1 MKKLIYVSLIL
12 VQSTLFGQTQ
22 IQKSIPV
29 QPGQSIAMHF
39 DYPKIVQVSTW
50 DKNEI
55 SIQGQVSIN
64 GGEND
69 DAFILEN
76 SVSGN
81 VISIRSEV
89 KNLKTLPERV
99 TVVRDGKKMIF
110 SSKAELKKYQQ
121 ENGQSFNCMSFGPDI
136 EITLDIKVPKNMMTR
151 IESTY
156 GIVEIKSFTGP
167 LTVQS
172 TYGGVDAALNEKLV
186 GEVMAETNYGEIFT
200 NLDTKFGGD
209 DIRQEDFHTVVRAK
223 PGIGPKY
230 SFESQYGNVYLR
242 KSVN

>member
-1 MKKLIYVSLIL
+1 MKKLIYLSLIIG
-12 VQSTLFGQTQ
+12 QSTIFGQTD

-29 QPGQSIAMHF
+29 QSGQSIVMRF

-55 SIQGQVSIN
+55 SIQGHVSIN
-64 GGEND
+64 GGAND
-69 DAFILEN
+69 DAFVLEN

-81 VISIRSEV
+81 VVNIRSEV

-136 EITLDIKVPKNMMTR
+136 EITLEIKVPKNVITR
-151 IESTY
+151 VESTY

-186 GEVMAETNYGEIFT
+186 GEIMAETNYGEIFT

-209 DIRQEDFHTVVRAK
+209 QIQQEDFHTVVRAK
-223 PGIGPKY
+223 PGNGPKY

>member
-1 MKKLIYVSLIL
+1 MKKLIYLSLIF
-12 VQSTLFGQTQ
+12 VQTTLFGQTD

-29 QPGQSIAMHF
+29 QSGQSLVMRF

-55 SIQGQVSIN
+55 SIQGHVSIN

-69 DAFILEN
+69 DAFVLEN

-81 VISIRSEV
+81 VINIQSEV
-89 KNLKTLPERV
+89 KNIKSLPERV

-110 SSKAELKKYQQ
+110 SNKAELKKYQQ

-151 IESTY
+151 VECTY
-156 GIVEIKSFTGP
+156 GIVEVKSFTGP

-186 GEVMAETNYGEIFT
+186 GEIMAETNYGEIFT

-209 DIRQEDFHTVVRAK
+209 DVQQEDFHMVVRAK
-223 PGIGPKY
+223 PGNGPKY

>member
-1 MKKLIYVSLIL
+1 MKNQIYLSLIF
-12 VQSTLFGQTQ
+12 VQTALFGQTD
-22 IQKSIPV
+22 IQKSIPL
-29 QPGQSIAMHF
+29 QSGQSIVMHF

-55 SIQGQVSIN
+55 SIQGHVSIN

-81 VISIRSEV
+81 VVSVRSEI
-89 KNLKTLPERV
+89 KGLKTLPERV

-136 EITLDIKVPKNMMTR
+136 DITLDIKVPKNVITK
-151 IESTY
+151 IEAEY
-156 GIVEIKSFTGP
+156 GIVEVKGFTGP

-172 TYGGVDAALNEKLV
+172 TYGGVDAALNEKFV
-186 GEVMAETNYGEIFT
+186 GEIMAETNYGEIFT

-209 DIRQEDFHTVVRAK
+209 EVRDEHFHTVVRAK
-223 PGIGPKY
+223 PGNGPKY
-230 SFESQYGNVYLR
+230 SFESQYGNVYIR